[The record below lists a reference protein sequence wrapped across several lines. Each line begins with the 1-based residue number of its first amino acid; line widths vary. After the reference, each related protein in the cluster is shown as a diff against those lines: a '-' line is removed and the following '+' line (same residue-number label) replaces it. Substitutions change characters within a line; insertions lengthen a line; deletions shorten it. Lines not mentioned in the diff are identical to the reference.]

1 MKRTLTAVAL
11 AAMLAA
17 CGADEDA
24 TCPDTS
30 GTICTWAGTG
40 EAAYDGDGHALLA
53 SDFYWPIDLTFT
65 EAGDAYI
72 LDWNN
77 HRVRRVTAAGTLE
90 TVIGTDFVGDGPEDK
105 SDLTPAGADGTAV
118 TLNHPTQLL
127 PLPDGSMLLVSWHN
141 HKLRRYDPATGKVR
155 VTCGGPAGFA
165 GDGGP
170 ATKALLDQ
178 PIQAALAKDG
188 ALFILDQRN
197 QIIRRIGTDDVV
209 STVAGTPKQKGYEGD
224 DGPPLRAK
232 MQQPFGTNPQPGG
245 GLAIDGEGRI
255 YFADVLNHRVRRV
268 DLDKDLIE
276 TVAGTGDAG
285 YGGDGGK
292 ATEAKLNNPRKL
304 AFGPDGRLYIA
315 DERNHRVRA
324 LDLKSGLI
332 DTVAG
337 NGTAAFSGDGGPATA
352 AALNR
357 PTGFAFHDGFL
368 YIADS
373 ENHRIRRVR
382 L

>member
-1 MKRTLTAVAL
+1 MNRTLTTVAL

-24 TCPDTS
+24 TCPDS
-30 GTICTWAGTG
+30 PGTICTWAGTG

-65 EAGDAYI
+65 DAGDAYI

-77 HRVRRVTAAGTLE
+77 HRVRRVTANGTLE
-90 TVIGTDFVGDGPEDK
+90 TVVGTDFVGDGPEDK

-155 VTCGGPAGFA
+155 VTCGGPAGYA

-170 ATKALLDQ
+170 SAKALLDQ

-197 QIIRRIGTDDVV
+197 QIIRRIGADDVV

-224 DGPPLRAK
+224 DGPPLKAK

-276 TVAGTGDAG
+276 TVAGTGEAG

-292 ATEAKLNNPRKL
+292 ATDAKLNNPRKL

-337 NGTAAFSGDGGPATA
+337 NGAAAFSGDGGPATA